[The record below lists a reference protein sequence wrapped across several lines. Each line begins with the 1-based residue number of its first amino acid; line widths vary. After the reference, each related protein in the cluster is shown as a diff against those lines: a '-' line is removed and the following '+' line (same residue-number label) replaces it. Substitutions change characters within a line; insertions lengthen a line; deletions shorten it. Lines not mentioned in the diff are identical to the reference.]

1 MRINGC
7 LLVLATFAGMGWAQ
21 VRTTNVDVPA
31 NRAWT
36 RTGIY
41 LNPGSTVLLEARG
54 SIEAVSS
61 SDTRG
66 SFHRVPPEGRS
77 ERQINKPQPLL
88 PALALLAR
96 IGNGPVLEAGARA
109 EFPVG
114 DPYGA
119 GELQLGI
126 NDDNVADN
134 SGSWSVRVTVR
145 GDVGNPD
152 QPAGGLGRFRTGT
165 AGSRQRDREDASS
178 IIDQKAQAF
187 GGSDGFLGPIVSDT
201 KTTADGVGRYRE
213 YRNGSVYWS
222 PNTGAHEVHGAIRE
236 KWMSLGAERGDLGYP
251 VSDEQAARDGRNRVV
266 DFERGSILWNERDGA
281 QVQMGNSPR
290 RAR

>member
-1 MRINGC
+1 MTIDKC
-7 LLVLATFAGMGWAQ
+7 FVVLATFAGMGWAQ
-21 VRTTNVDVPA
+21 VRTTDVNVPA
-31 NRAWT
+31 NRPWT

-54 SIEAVSS
+54 SIEAVSQ
-61 SDTRG
+61 SDTRAA
-66 SFHRVPPEGRS
+66 FHRVPPEGRP

-88 PALALLAR
+88 PALGLLAR

-126 NDDNVADN
+126 NDDNVDDN
-134 SGSWSVRVTVR
+134 SGSWTVRVTVR
-145 GDVGNPD
+145 GDVGNSA
-152 QPAGGLGRFRTGT
+152 QPAGGLGRFRTG
-165 AGSRQRDREDASS
+165 AGGSRQRDRDNASS
-178 IIDQKAQAF
+178 IIDQKAQEF
-187 GGSDGFLGPIVSDT
+187 GGSNGFLGPIVSDT

-236 KWMSLGAERGDLGYP
+236 KWMSMGAERGDLGYP

-266 DFERGSILWNERDGA
+266 EFERGSILWNERDGA
-281 QVQMGNSPR
+281 QVLMGNSPQ